1 MDKKNMTKQLE
12 HTVLQHIPLRNSVSE
27 LQKRLAELYDLA
39 LKYNFKDTATAISM
53 AEDTLRKERESND

>member
-1 MDKKNMTKQLE
+1 MKKQLE
-12 HTVLQHIPLRNSVSE
+12 HTVLQRIPLRNSVSE

-39 LKYNFKDTATAISM
+39 VKYNFKDTATAISM